1 MGCDGLTAL
10 LTAAAKQQF
19 VQPRHW
25 KIDPE
30 SRHMVIPSEFY
41 LVPESCLRGVS
52 PEVTGCISRQ
62 LRFESGPE
70 NRRPDSGTFTEYCK
84 R

>member
-30 SRHMVIPSEFY
+30 SSHMVIPSEFY
-41 LVPESCLRGVS
+41 LVHESYLRGVYS
-52 PEVTGCISRQ
+52 EATGCISR
-62 LRFESGPE
+62 
-70 NRRPDSGTFTEYCK
+70 
-84 R
+84 